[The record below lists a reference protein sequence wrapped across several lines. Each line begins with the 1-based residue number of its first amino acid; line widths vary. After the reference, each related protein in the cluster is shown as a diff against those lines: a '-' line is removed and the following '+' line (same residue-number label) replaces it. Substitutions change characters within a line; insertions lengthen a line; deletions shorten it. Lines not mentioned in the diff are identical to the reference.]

1 MPGTRKLGR
10 KTDHRLSML
19 KGMVTFL
26 LEKGKIET
34 TVTRAK
40 EVSALADKMV
50 TLGKANTLASRRQ
63 AIAFLK
69 KESVVAKL
77 FTVIAPLYSER
88 NGGYTRVLKTGP
100 RRGDGA
106 EMAIITMV
114 DAESIYEPKDKKKK
128 SEEEKTEPEKET
140 KKTAEKKSAA
150 SKKASASV
158 DKTAPKKTAK
168 AAEGEG
174 EGTAKKTT
182 TRRTTKAKAEKTEA
196 PVETPVEA
204 SAETTPVETTAQ
216 ATAEATEQAAET
228 KSEE

>member
-1 MPGTRKLGR
+1 MIMPGTRKLGR

-63 AIAFLK
+63 AMAFLK

-77 FTVIAPLYSER
+77 FTVIAPLYSDR

-106 EMAIITMV
+106 EMAIIAMV
-114 DAESIYEPKDKKKK
+114 DAEAVYEPKDKKKK
-128 SEEEKTEPEKET
+128 SEETKTETAKEA
-140 KKTAEKKSAA
+140 KKTTEKKSAA

-158 DKTAPKKTAK
+158 DKTAPKKNTK
-168 AAEGEG
+168 AASKTAGKDEKAADG

-196 PVETPVEA
+196 SIEA
-204 SAETTPVETTAQ
+204 P
-216 ATAEATEQAAET
+216 AEAEA